1 MVPKRLV
8 LLYSLLGV
16 GILMVAAGL
25 IFAFSRV

>member
-16 GILMVAAGL
+16 GILMVTVGL